1 MNSQYGGRRVRS
13 SGPSIAEISGSAVGA
28 CIDTN
33 LVVFLAATSVD
44 PRKAHGSGS
53 PEAVSPGV
61 VASKD

>member
-1 MNSQYGGRRVRS
+1 VRS

-33 LVVFLAATSVD
+33 LVVFLASTSVD